1 MFETIGGLPAHPL
14 MVHIPVVLLPLAT
27 IGIIAMTIRPR
38 LIPHFGWLTVVLGG
52 IGFVGTVLAAG
63 TGEELED
70 SYRAAGYEISDTLKD
85 HGELGETVRLLAAL
99 FFVVLLA
106 WMLFIRWRNKAGEEA
121 ATAKVRKP
129 KQIALVLAVVAILTG
144 AVATVAMTLTA
155 HNGAK
160 SVWEQD

>member
-38 LIPHFGWLTVVLGG
+38 LIPHFGWLTVVLAG

-70 SYRAAGYEISDTLKD
+70 SYRAADTLKD